1 MKIDNIYQ
9 RKTLDWHHSLPRVVV
24 PATLHSNERQL
35 WIENEIGMSAILLRQ
50 KFSNHKRRSNR
61 SFKKKIGHFTGA
73 KIIISEK
80 RGRAITD

>member
-9 RKTLDWHHSLPRVVV
+9 RKTLDWHHSLSRVVV

-50 KFSNHKRRSNR
+50 NSQIIRGEVIEVLKKRLVILLGLKLSYQ
-61 SFKKKIGHFTGA
+61 
-73 KIIISEK
+73 
-80 RGRAITD
+80 